1 MDKTESKAKKQTIL
15 CPLLGSNL
23 CPKPQKCN
31 GLKRECTLW
40 RIHSGR

>member
-1 MDKTESKAKKQTIL
+1 MDKVEKKTNNRIIL

-23 CPKPQKCN
+23 CPKPKKCN

-40 RIHSGR
+40 KTHSGI